1 MLEGF
6 LKKVVNTEEARAF
19 CISLLSNRI
28 GGMNSPVGV
37 SQDLTPQRRP
47 LVELLVHAGA
57 ALLTGNPL
65 LDPLRQISSQPQSM
79 TVRPSSVG

>member
-1 MLEGF
+1 MLEDF

-28 GGMNSPVGV
+28 GGLNSPVQI
-37 SQDLTPQRRP
+37 SQALTPQRRI

-57 ALLTGNPL
+57 VLLTGNPL
-65 LDPLRQISSQPQSM
+65 LAPLQQISSQPQSM
-79 TVRPSSVG
+79 TVRPSSMG